1 DIKVSLNKE
10 VTTPFGQVLITP
22 SEYYTESNF
31 DEDIHVNKRPQREL
45 VTYFLG
51 NLGIT
56 QMEEDAS
63 LLQITLQDSSPER
76 AADLITML
84 ITVYNEISIED
95 KNQIAI
101 YTANFIQERLNIIE
115 SELGTVESDIEQL
128 KTANQG
134 QDVNAAGQMYF
145 SDS

>member
-1 DIKVSLNKE
+1 SYSFTVIPIDTANVLIKGWDNENKDAEIKVALNRE
-10 VTTPFGQVLITP
+10 VTTPFGQILITP
-22 SEYYTESNF
+22 NAYYTESIF
-31 DEDIHVNKRPQREL
+31 DEDIHVSKRHQREL
-45 VTYFLG
+45 VAYFLG

-63 LLQITLQDSSPER
+63 LLQISLEDSSPER

-115 SELGTVESDIEQL
+115 SE
-128 KTANQG
+128 
-134 QDVNAAGQMYF
+134 
-145 SDS
+145 